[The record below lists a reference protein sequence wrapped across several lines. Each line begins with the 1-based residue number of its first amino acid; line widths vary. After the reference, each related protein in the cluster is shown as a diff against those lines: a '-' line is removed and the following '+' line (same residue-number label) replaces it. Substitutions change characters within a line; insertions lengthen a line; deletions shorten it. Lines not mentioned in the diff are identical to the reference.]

1 VSTRSL
7 QADSAVAAKK
17 SRRSGDVAV
26 EGLEVQLT
34 LDGRYR
40 KKEFLEVREL
50 RRVTIPVAVFIF
62 SHLVNLFPIGS
73 FRRTQDIDYSV
84 PSRPLFPFDRV
95 DCLGMGN

>member
-26 EGLEVQLT
+26 ESLEVQST
-34 LDGRYR
+34 LDGTE

-50 RRVTIPVAVFIF
+50 RRATNPVAVFIF